1 MLYYVDTRDQIN
13 LSSIISVAIFVRQMR
28 DFC

>member
-13 LSSIISVAIFVRQMR
+13 LSPIISVAIFVRQMR